1 MDFNDLIFPS
11 PKPSYDYTLSGLYYI
26 EEEIQYH
33 RSRSL
38 IQQNELKT
46 YDGTIKVTLN
56 QSESTRQMSQNRQTK
71 RIVTLLQLEEN
82 LRNGIIVYFHANAED
97 IGMCKSL
104 AYLLAAELEM
114 ASICMEYPGYGIYH
128 GQSSSDTIIKNAYQL
143 IEHLINNL
151 KVHESK
157 IIIMGRSIGTSIAV
171 EMSIRYKR
179 IRALVLLSPFTSL
192 CDVIK
197 ENSFNWV
204 SKLVKERF
212 RNLEKMHKVHCPTLF
227 IHGINDK
234 LISYQ
239 HSIQLMSKC
248 SGFAHLQLFEGM
260 THNQFLIDLHIISPI
275 RQFLMKIQS

>member
-1 MDFNDLIFPS
+1 MDFNDLVFAC
-11 PKPSYDYTLSGLYYI
+11 PKASYDYSLSGLYYI
-26 EEEIQYH
+26 EEEVQYH

-38 IQQNELKT
+38 MHQNQLKT
-46 YDGTIKVTLN
+46 FNGTIKVTLN
-56 QSESTRQMSQNRQTK
+56 QFDSQRQINQNKQTK
-71 RIVTLLQLEEN
+71 RIVTLLQMEEN

-104 AYLLAAELEM
+104 AFLLGVELEM

-128 GQSSSDTIIKNAYQL
+128 GQSSSDTIIKDAYQM

-151 KVHESK
+151 KVDESK
-157 IIIMGRSIGTSIAV
+157 IIIMGRSIGSSIAI
-171 EMSIRYKR
+171 EMSIRYKK

-197 ENSFNWV
+197 ENSFDWV

-212 RNLEKMHKVHCPTLF
+212 RNLEKMHKVHSPTLF

-234 LISYQ
+234 FISYQ

-248 SGFAHLQLFEGM
+248 SGFVHLQLFEGM
-260 THNQFLIDLHIISPI
+260 THNSFLIDLHIISPI